1 MDNCKQN
8 LSHFVVSFMV
18 LSLILAAGPYLT
30 LKTVPALGILLA
42 MIFTETLPAE

>member
-1 MDNCKQN
+1 MENCKQK
-8 LSHFVVSFMV
+8 LSSFVFSFMV

-42 MIFTETLPAE
+42 IIP